1 VFGFFV
7 LGFGSWLCLRNYS
20 LTSDKKQ
27 GGYYASK
34 KATRVFLVVTYLV
47 LLSVPS
53 VLLVSCGGGGGGG
66 SDGDAVV
73 SAPTVSQ
80 ASPEANSTNIPV
92 TTTVSVALYDQNAAQ
107 LIPVVPPQFF
117 TAAYTVARW
126 STTTSQFESIAAS
139 GDSGYWFNL
148 SHYLSITPSILR
160 FVVQPWPSFPF
171 NYHVNYPAQTPLT
184 PVTSA
189 LIVRQAAR
197 R

>member
-1 VFGFFV
+1 MFGFFV

-53 VLLVSCGGGGGGG
+53 VLLVSCGGRGGG
-66 SDGDAVV
+66 SEGGAIV

-148 SHYLSITPSILR
+148 SNYLSITPSILR

-171 NYHVNYPAQTPLT
+171 NYHVNYPAKHHSLLSLP
-184 PVTSA
+184 P
-189 LIVRQAAR
+189 
-197 R
+197 